1 MFRFQDRV
9 FLKHA
14 DTWYVW
20 ESHWDS
26 FRPIDAFAWNGTKYV
41 VYDVSFTKDPFSELF
56 GYGTPEQLAISRR
69 LTEANV
75 DKIESAPVVTT
86 ATIGDPIWARDRWAV
101 MAPSAIGT
109 WRTHLTVL
117 GSKARTCK
125 RQPRG
130 KKVTKRVILSDKRCA
145 STSS

>member
-14 DTWYVW
+14 DIWYVW

-41 VYDVSFTKDPFSELF
+41 VLDYSFTQDPFSELF
-56 GYGTPEQLAISRR
+56 GYGTPEQLKLCKE
-69 LTEANV
+69 LT
-75 DKIESAPVVTT
+75 DKHLDKLESAPVVRS
-86 ATIGDPIWARDRWAV
+86 AIIGEPVWARDRWAV
-101 MAPSAIGT
+101 MAPSAVGT
-109 WRTHLTVL
+109 WRKHIAAT
-117 GSKARTCK
+117 GSRAHTCK
-125 RQPRG
+125 KQPRG
-130 KKVTKRVILSDKRCA
+130 KKVTKRVLISDKRCA